1 MSSFAK
7 PIVTFYFVIGLP
19 FKISEMAILYPGG
32 IISRVTILVSG
43 SLAPELISVNAMDTL
58 SAEFNR
64 IAGPVVF
71 LSLRFNMP
79 NSPFWMV
86 TFQV

>member
-1 MSSFAK
+1 MGSPFGISS
-7 PIVTFYFVIGLP
+7 I
-19 FKISEMAILYPGG
+19 AILYPGG

-43 SLAPELISVNAMDTL
+43 SVVPELISLKAIDTL

-71 LSLRFNMP
+71 LSSRFNTLIP
-79 NSPFWMV
+79 PFLNI
-86 TFQV
+86 